1 MERREIRFDGW
12 RVNFESGDIAKAG
25 ETHRLQDQPLQILD
39 ELTQRPG
46 QVVSREQLIAR
57 LWPTGVVEFDTGLNT
72 AMRKLRVA
80 LGDEADTPRY
90 IETIPRK
97 GYRFIGTL
105 DPAPSIPSLPSSAA
119 DYVPTPYETG
129 AVIGRRAS
137 DRRAP
142 LKRLALGVG
151 SILVAI
157 ILSVVAWHMPGKL
170 FQSTVHEADLPTIV
184 VLPLVDMSVDQNEGA
199 LCDGL
204 AEELSNWL
212 AHIPT
217 LRVVARTSAFSFK
230 GKNVDVRE
238 IARQLDAS
246 HVLEGS
252 LRRNGDQLRI
262 TVQLIEAANGLHI
275 WSRSFDLPLGDIFL
289 IEDTVS
295 RSVAE
300 ALHLELSTETTEQWA
315 ERQPET
321 MEAYELYLLGRTRQL
336 KRTAEDNTKAMD
348 FFRRAVQE
356 DPQYALA
363 QVGLAETLLNSLYLN
378 RAPLEDV
385 LAEAEP
391 VVNRALSLSPNL
403 PDALAVKGW
412 MLTEKF
418 QFDEALPLL
427 QRAIGGNPNDS
438 VAHRFLGELYDRR
451 ANPGAALKHFALA
464 AKLDP
469 LDFISHVFR
478 CQELIDLG
486 RLEDAEA
493 ACARARA
500 LDPNNMWGPLATSWI
515 SRARGDSAQALTWL
529 EQARKLA
536 PTDEFLADQ
545 ALEVLL
551 TLGRIEDART
561 LVRETSSG
569 GFFSL
574 AREAYIV
581 LVESG
586 PTRLRSWL
594 MEKDMARL
602 AQTGAELTEFARLQY
617 LAGDSIAARATQAH
631 ARRIL
636 PVSFVNI
643 LDGSQIRHDY
653 SAALFYAGIELKSGG
668 DAKQAQKLL
677 QQLDEMLADYEKNGG
692 RHYGLY
698 SLRAASLAIQGRD
711 SEAQAALQNAW
722 KRGWRATW
730 RARADP
736 FLGHVAMPEGAAV
749 AQRGGGFGPG
759 GCLFMT
765 VPLRRPRGFYARSGG
780 RARARARSP
789 SPYRDPARKNR
800 VRANGSAP
808 TRPAA
813 RVCAASTTG

>member
-12 RVNFESGDIAKAG
+12 RVNFESGDVAKAG

-80 LGDEADTPRY
+80 LGDDADTPRY

-105 DPAPSIPSLPSSAA
+105 DPVAPEMPSLPSLPASAS

-129 AVIGRRAS
+129 AIIGRRAS

-142 LKRLALGVG
+142 VKRLILGF
-151 SILVAI
+151 SSLVMAVV
-157 ILSVVAWHMPGKL
+157 LSVVAWHMPGKL
-170 FQSTVHEADLPTIV
+170 FETRPSEADLPTIV

-230 GKNVDVRE
+230 GKNIDVRE
-238 IARQLDAS
+238 IARQLDAT

-262 TVQLIEAANGLHI
+262 TVQLIAAADGLHI
-275 WSRSFDLPLGDIFL
+275 WSRTFDLPLGDIFL

-315 ERQPET
+315 QRQPET
-321 MEAYELYLLGRTRQL
+321 MEAYELYLLGRARQL
-336 KRTAEDNTKAMD
+336 KRTAEDNTKAAD
-348 FFRRAVQE
+348 FFRRAVAA

-363 QVGLAETLLNSLYLN
+363 QVALAETLLNSLYLN

-385 LAEAEP
+385 LADAEP
-391 VVNRALSLSPNL
+391 VVNRALGLNPNL

-412 MLTEKF
+412 LLTEKF

-427 QRAIGGNPNDS
+427 KRAIAGNPNDS

-451 ANPGAALKHFALA
+451 ADPTSAFTHFSKA

-486 RLEDAEA
+486 RLDEA
-493 ACARARA
+493 SEACARARA
-500 LDPNNMWGPLATSWI
+500 LDASNMWGPLATSWI
-515 SRARGDSAQALTWL
+515 SRARGDTADALVWL
-529 EQARKLA
+529 DQARKLA
-536 PTDEFLADQ
+536 PSDEWLADQ
-545 ALEVLL
+545 AVEMLL
-551 TLGRIEDART
+551 TLGRVDDARSV
-561 LVRETSSG
+561 LRETSKEG
-569 GFFSL
+569 GFFSM
-574 AREAYIV
+574 AREANIV
-581 LVESG
+581 LVEGG
-586 PTRLRSWL
+586 PARLRTWI
-594 MEKDMARL
+594 MDKDLARL
-602 AQTGAELTEFARLQY
+602 ALTGAELTELARLQY
-617 LAGDSIAARATQAH
+617 LAGDSIAAHATQTH
-631 ARRIL
+631 AQRIL
-636 PVSFVNI
+636 PLSFVNI
-643 LDGSQIRHDY
+643 IDGSQIRHDY

-668 DAKQAQKLL
+668 DSKQAMKLL
-677 QQLDEMLADYEKNGG
+677 KQFDEMLANYEKNGG
-692 RHYGLY
+692 RHYGLH
-698 SLRAASLAIQGRD
+698 SLRAASLAIQSRKT
-711 SEAQAALQNAW
+711 EAQASLEKAW
-722 KRGWRATW
+722 KRGWRTTW
-730 RARADP
+730 RARVDP
-736 FLGHVAMPEGAAV
+736 YLGQVPMP
-749 AQRGGGFGPG
+749 
-759 GCLFMT
+759 
-765 VPLRRPRGFYARSGG
+765 
-780 RARARARSP
+780 
-789 SPYRDPARKNR
+789 K
-800 VRANGSAP
+800 
-808 TRPAA
+808 
-813 RVCAASTTG
+813 